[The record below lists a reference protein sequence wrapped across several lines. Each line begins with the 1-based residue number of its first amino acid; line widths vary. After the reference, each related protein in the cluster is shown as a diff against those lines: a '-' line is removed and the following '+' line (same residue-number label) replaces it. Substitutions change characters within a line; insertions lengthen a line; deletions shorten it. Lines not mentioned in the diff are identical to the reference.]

1 MGFDNLKKGKI
12 LIEIRV
18 LNPEKILNEFWVN
31 GIKIYKIKKK
41 NITTLLLEVDYI
53 NYYSIEDI
61 IINSGGKVKIIQG
74 KGFIFF
80 LGDIK
85 KRITLAI
92 GIMIFIVLIYCMSS
106 FIWAIEIEVGN
117 NIAPFDIRQ
126 QLSEIGITP
135 GIKKNNVDVTA
146 IEKKLENINSQI

>member
-117 NIAPFDIRQ
+117 NIATILFTVISVLTLIIVMRLQ
-126 QLSEIGITP
+126 Y
-135 GIKKNNVDVTA
+135 
-146 IEKKLENINSQI
+146 NSKE

>member
-61 IINSGGKVKIIQG
+61 FINSGGKVNIIQG
-74 KGFIFF
+74 
-80 LGDIK
+80 
-85 KRITLAI
+85 
-92 GIMIFIVLIYCMSS
+92 
-106 FIWAIEIEVGN
+106 
-117 NIAPFDIRQ
+117 
-126 QLSEIGITP
+126 
-135 GIKKNNVDVTA
+135 
-146 IEKKLENINSQI
+146 